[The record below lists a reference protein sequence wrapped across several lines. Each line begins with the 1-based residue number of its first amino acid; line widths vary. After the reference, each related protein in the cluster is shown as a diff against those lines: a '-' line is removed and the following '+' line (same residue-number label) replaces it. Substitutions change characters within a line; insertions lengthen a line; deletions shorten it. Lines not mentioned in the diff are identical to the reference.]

1 MAQRIDGW
9 TLMGR
14 IVGNPDR
21 FEACDTTV
29 ALAALLLLRS
39 QLVQGVSSESALLD
53 LAEVV
58 GQGPMI
64 EVIENMAGYEALRV
78 VANLGGGEGEERT
91 ALAARRRLIAIVK
104 REALQATA
112 TSPAAVRLSEP
123 ISGAAPSR
131 ALRRHRAMG
140 ARRIRPAG

>member
-14 IVGNPDR
+14 IVACPER

-39 QLVQGVSSESALLD
+39 QLVQGVTTEEALLD
-53 LAEVV
+53 LADVV
-58 GQGPMI
+58 GQAPMI
-64 EVIENMAGYEALRV
+64 EVIENLAGYEALRV
-78 VANLGGGEGEERT
+78 AGNIGALPGEERT
-91 ALAARRRLIAIVK
+91 AQAARKRLIAIVK
-104 REALQATA
+104 REDAAA
-112 TSPAAVRLSEP
+112 APAPAPPRMSEP
-123 ISGAAPSR
+123 ISGAAPGR
-131 ALRRHRAMG
+131 ALRRHSAMG

>member
-14 IVGNPDR
+14 IAGCPER

-39 QLVQGVSSESALLD
+39 QLVQGVKSEAALHD
-53 LAEVV
+53 LADVV
-58 GQGPMI
+58 GQAPLI
-64 EVIENMAGYEALRV
+64 EVIENLAGYEALRV
-78 VANLGGGEGEERT
+78 AANIAPGEERT
-91 ALAARRRLIAIVK
+91 TAQAARKRLIAIVK
-104 REALQATA
+104 RETPLEAEA
-112 TSPAAVRLSEP
+112 PVPIAARLSEP
-123 ISGAAPSR
+123 ISAAAPSR